1 MAGKDENDSTTLQ
14 NDLNLNLN
22 FSSSSVK
29 GLKIGIP
36 IEYNCE
42 GLSDEIKSTW
52 DDVAKILDG
61 GGATIVP
68 VNTNYC

>member
-1 MAGKDENDSTTLQ
+1 MAGIDENDSTTVSE
-14 NDLNLNLN
+14 NINLNLNL
-22 FSSSSVK
+22 SSSSVR

-52 DDVAKILDG
+52 NDIAKIFDE
-61 GGATIVP
+61 GGATVVP
-68 VNTNYC
+68 VSALKI